1 MLGTDKRNWYAIVC
15 SLFIHLMVFFVV
27 STTATYGYD
36 SSNSEVFETMDY
48 IENVDLMQAKQGTSL
63 VKQEYDA
70 NFEMILCS
78 EEQFKQVIVNTEEI
92 KIPNTANAIK
102 NKLKAAIVNAPAV
115 SPKLLSGSP
124 VPYPSGGDGSSGTV
138 LVCVLVGI
146 DGKPEYTSIAG
157 SCGNHVLDG
166 AAIDH
171 CINWRFNPASD
182 ARGKPVRC
190 LIYIPVRV
198 ER

>member
-1 MLGTDKRNWYAIVC
+1 MLGTDKRDWYAVVC

-27 STTATYGYD
+27 NTTATYGYNL
-36 SSNSEVFETMDY
+36 SNSEVFETRDY

-124 VPYPSGGDGSSGTV
+124 VPYPSGGDGNSGTV
-138 LVCVLVGI
+138 LVCVLVGV

-171 CINWRFNPASD
+171 CISWRFNPARD